1 MSEKRPETTADIV
14 SRSAALSL
22 DQVAGDLRERA
33 RRSKPRKQRGEY
45 TVDLPSHLAE
55 CDANYHRLLR
65 LFATLRE
72 RDEHRIALPM
82 AGDSAHVVF
91 TVNERGPYTTLLHIA
106 VVGADRWLDVTS
118 PELTVRAY
126 HDAKSAE
133 VVAYQDQNRFHGVY
147 EYPNTRM
154 RQRDEKVQ
162 LNRFLGEFLT
172 LLMSHGASVEPI
184 DL

>member
-33 RRSKPRKQRGEY
+33 RRSRRRGQRGEY

-55 CDANYHRLLR
+55 CDANFHRLLR
-65 LFATLRE
+65 LFPDLRH
-72 RDEHRIALPM
+72 RDEHRIAMPS
-82 AGDSAHVVF
+82 AGEVAHVVF
-91 TVNERGPYTTLLHIA
+91 TVEERGPYTTLVHIA
-106 VVGADRWLDVTS
+106 LVGADRWLDLAQ

-126 HDAKSAE
+126 HDAQSAE
-133 VVAYQDQNRFHGVY
+133 VVSYQDQNRFHGVY

-172 LLMSHGASVEPI
+172 LLMAHGASVEPI
-184 DL
+184 NL